1 MYLEILPATKFLAET
16 GPVSQQSSLQL
27 VGMEDT
33 ILLSRLGRSGCLLQC
48 LQWEAVRVA
57 PTLCQPRS
65 AS

>member
-33 ILLSRLGRSGCLLQC
+33 ILLSRLGRSGCLLQ
-48 LQWEAVRVA
+48 WEAVRVA